1 MTMNWNELKQEIT
14 SLSEEEKEMIE
25 LTALLASYRK
35 EKKMTQEELA
45 GKTNLT
51 QAQIAR
57 IENFSQSP
65 SLRTLSK
72 VASGLDL
79 KITFVDKNTSELVN
93 H

>member
-1 MTMNWNELKQEIT
+1 MNWNELKQEIT

-45 GKTNLT
+45 EKTNLT

-79 KITFVDKNTSELVN
+79 KITFVDKNTRELMN